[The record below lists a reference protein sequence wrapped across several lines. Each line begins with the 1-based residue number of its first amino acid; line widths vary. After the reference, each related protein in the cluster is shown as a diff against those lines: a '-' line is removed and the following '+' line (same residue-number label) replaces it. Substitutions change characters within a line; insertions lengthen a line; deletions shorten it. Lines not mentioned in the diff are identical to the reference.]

1 MTALVNDAGDVQYKV
16 LVAVPCGE
24 SVKAGFAMD
33 LALMLAYTTFV
44 RPAMVVRLDFLKGTY
59 LPRAR
64 ARLVQDAMNETCTH
78 ILWLDSDMRFPKDT
92 LLRLLGHEKHVV
104 AANYAMRQPPILPTA
119 GDEAGNPM
127 FDVEDLAEA
136 KHAGMGVMLTS
147 IDVFLA
153 IGKPY
158 FALGYNRGLD
168 DYSGEDTFFC
178 ERARKE
184 GFAIWIDGPLSE
196 EVQHLGEF
204 PYEMAHARMTLEAA
218 KHGAHQ

>member
-1 MTALVNDAGDVQYKV
+1 MTVLDATGEKQYRV
-16 LVAVPCGE
+16 LVAVPCGDD
-24 SVKAGFAMD
+24 VKAGFAQD

-44 RPAMVVRLDFLKGTY
+44 RPQMEVHLAFLRGTY

-64 ARLVQDAMNETCTH
+64 AGLVKYAEDRTATH

-104 AANYAMRQPPILPTA
+104 AANYPMRTPPIIPTVV
-119 GDEAGNPM
+119 DEQHQPV
-127 FDVEDLAEA
+127 FESEDLTEQRTC
-136 KHAGMGVMLTS
+136 GMGVMLTS
-147 IDVFLA
+147 MEVFQK

-158 FALGYNRGLD
+158 FAVGYSRAAD

-178 ERARKE
+178 ERARAA
-184 GFAIWIDGPLSE
+184 GYAIWIDGPLSE

-204 PYEMAHARMTLEAA
+204 AFEMDHARMTREAA
-218 KHGAHQ
+218 LNGSH